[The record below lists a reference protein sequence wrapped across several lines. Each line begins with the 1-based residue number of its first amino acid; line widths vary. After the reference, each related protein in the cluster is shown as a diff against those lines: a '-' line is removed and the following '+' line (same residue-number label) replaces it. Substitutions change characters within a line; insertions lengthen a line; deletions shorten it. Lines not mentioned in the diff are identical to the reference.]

1 MGKVLDKLKAFMYDK
16 KKDRLGGMDVDRDKI
31 LQTIEQVGQIIY
43 GKEEEIREVML
54 AFMADGHIL
63 LEDIPG
69 VGKTTMTLA
78 FSKSMGLDYRRIQ
91 FTPDVLPPFLVIAT
105 QNPLG
110 SAGTQSLPEAQ
121 IDRFMV
127 SLSIGYPDY
136 KSELQ
141 MAMGIGYQEKLDD
154 LSAILDQNTL
164 LRIQKEICD
173 IYIQKNVYEYMVRL
187 VRATREHPYLRHG
200 GSPRATI
207 ALVRLARASAWLKGR
222 TFVVPADVAEQFP
235 YIIRHRIFLNDQARM
250 ESADKEQVIRDIL
263 LSVKRPV
270 LGERRR

>member
-1 MGKVLDKLKAFMYDK
+1 MGKVLDKLKASMYDK

-69 VGKTTMTLA
+69 VGKTTMALA

-173 IYIQKNVYEYMVRL
+173 IYIRKNVYEYVVRL

-200 GSPRATI
+200 GSPRTTI

-235 YIIRHRIFLNDQARM
+235 YIIRHRIFLNDRARM

>member
-1 MGKVLDKLKAFMYDK
+1 
-16 KKDRLGGMDVDRDKI
+16 MDVDRDKI

-141 MAMGIGYQEKLDD
+141 MAMGIGYQESWTIFRPYWTRIRCCAFKRR
-154 LSAILDQNTL
+154 SAIF
-164 LRIQKEICD
+164 
-173 IYIQKNVYEYMVRL
+173 IYRKTYMN
-187 VRATREHPYLRHG
+187 
-200 GSPRATI
+200 I
-207 ALVRLARASAWLKGR
+207 W
-222 TFVVPADVAEQFP
+222 FVWCGPPENIP
-235 YIIRHRIFLNDQARM
+235 I
-250 ESADKEQVIRDIL
+250 
-263 LSVKRPV
+263 
-270 LGERRR
+270 

>member
-54 AFMADGHIL
+54 AFMADGRIL

-69 VGKTTMTLA
+69 VGKTTMALA

-91 FTPDVLPPFLVIAT
+91 FTPDVPSPFLVIAT

-173 IYIQKNVYEYMVRL
+173 IYIRKNVYEYMVRL

-235 YIIRHRIFLNDQARM
+235 YIIRHRIFLNDRARM
-250 ESADKEQVIRDIL
+250 ESADKEQVIRDVFHVQIF
-263 LSVKRPV
+263 
-270 LGERRR
+270 